1 MFSADLLLDDKQA
14 LRNIFVEVGLGV
26 PLVPR
31 FVFLQ
36 VVFTGDSCE
45 GTRLCSLYLS
55 IVKVTP
61 DRRSGWPNITLD
73 LRPAC

>member
-1 MFSADLLLDDKQA
+1 MVLKIEKRFVFCADLLLDDKQA

-36 VVFTGDSCE
+36 VVFTGDSYE
-45 GTRLCSLYLS
+45 GTILCS
-55 IVKVTP
+55 
-61 DRRSGWPNITLD
+61 
-73 LRPAC
+73 